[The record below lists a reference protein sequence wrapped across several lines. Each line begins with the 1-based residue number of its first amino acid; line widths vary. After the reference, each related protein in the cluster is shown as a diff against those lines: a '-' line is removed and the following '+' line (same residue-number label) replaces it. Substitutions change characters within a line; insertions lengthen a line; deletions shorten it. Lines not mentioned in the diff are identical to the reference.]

1 MATGYRVPVPRWRKV
16 GEAAEGGRA
25 PAARELPV
33 DKALLVLVMGL
44 VLFGLA
50 MVYSSSAI
58 LAQKRYGSQF
68 YFFGRQAL
76 WALVGLA
83 ALAVA
88 MRIDY
93 RHYRQPV
100 VIIGLL
106 SFSLTLLGTVLFFP
120 AINGTH
126 RWIRYGPLSLQPSEI
141 AKLSLVFFLA
151 FFLERRANKV
161 SSFRGTLLPAALIAG
176 AMIVLVGAEPDLGT
190 ALLLG
195 LIFAAVTFTA
205 GVSLGQLTAL
215 VLPLAPALA
224 YMLLFVPWRLQRLMD
239 FVDPWKNQMTSGFQV
254 AQSLIAIGS
263 GGTTGV
269 GFAQGKQ
276 KLFYIPAAHTDFIF
290 AVVGEEL
297 GLVGAAVVVA
307 VFATIAWR
315 GLRAA
320 RLAPDFFGQALAT
333 GITTMIATQ
342 AFFNLSVVLSLVPT
356 KGIPLPFISA
366 GGSSLAINLLGA
378 GVLLNISK
386 HASESWH

>member
-1 MATGYRVPVPRWRKV
+1 MATGHTIAFPRRRKL
-16 GEAAEGGRA
+16 GAEAEGERA

-33 DKALLVLVMGL
+33 DKVLLVMVMGL

-58 LAQKRYGSQF
+58 LAQKRYSSQF

-76 WALVGLA
+76 WAVIGFA
-83 ALAVA
+83 ALTVA
-88 MRIDY
+88 IRIDY
-93 RHYRQPV
+93 RHYKEPAV
-100 VIIGLL
+100 VIGLL
-106 SFSLTLLGTVLFFP
+106 AFALMLLGAVLFFP

-151 FFLERRANKV
+151 FFLERRARSL

-195 LIFAAVTFTA
+195 LIFATVTFTA
-205 GVSLGQLTAL
+205 GVSLRQLVTF
-215 VLPLAPALA
+215 VLPLVPALA
-224 YMLLFVPWRLQRLMD
+224 YMLLFVPWRLQRLLD
-239 FVDPWKNQMTSGFQV
+239 FVDPWKNEMTSGFQV
-254 AQSLIAIGS
+254 TQSLIAIGS

-276 KLFYIPAAHTDFIF
+276 KLFYIPAVHTDFIF
-290 AVVGEEL
+290 AVIGEEL
-297 GLVGAAVVVA
+297 GLLGAAAVVA
-307 VFATIAWR
+307 VFATLAWR

-320 RLAPDFFGQALAT
+320 RLAPDLFGRALAI
-333 GITTMIATQ
+333 GITTMIAAQ